1 MHYHVTR
8 LSQRWSSPFVGYSDK
23 SKKIAMLRQSFSPV
37 RCDRCLAED
46 RRSTLRICNLE
57 CVPMKVVERVAI
69 AAHGCAQESTP
80 ERDPV
85 LTSRPQVLMMVVGNV
100 PEVVQTVSPDNI
112 GDCRGHSEHENREAN
127 VFPGD
132 IPSDDEGVSRQFD
145 RRFSREHSRRIAR
158 LLRARRSALRSLP
171 PLHILKANIR
181 EKKRTSACERT
192 CRSIQFHPKTP
203 MYTNDIGRRWLRLIT
218 SRRH

>member
-1 MHYHVTR
+1 
-8 LSQRWSSPFVGYSDK
+8 
-23 SKKIAMLRQSFSPV
+23 
-37 RCDRCLAED
+37 
-46 RRSTLRICNLE
+46 
-57 CVPMKVVERVAI
+57 MKVVERVAI

-145 RRFSREHSRRIAR
+145 RRFSREHCELPVRVRN
-158 LLRARRSALRSLP
+158 SA
-171 PLHILKANIR
+171 
-181 EKKRTSACERT
+181 
-192 CRSIQFHPKTP
+192 
-203 MYTNDIGRRWLRLIT
+203 
-218 SRRH
+218 